1 MKTVVLTTCSNYFEA
16 EVIKGAL
23 MNAGIAC
30 MVSDGTRI
38 GAWSL
43 VDTRHWGSFNV
54 LVYED
59 ALREARAVLEENQ
72 KQLEQNVEDNGTEE
86 KDNAGAGA

>member
-1 MKTVVLTTCSNYFEA
+1 MKTVVLTTCPNYFEA

-30 MVSDGTRI
+30 MVSDATRV
-38 GAWSL
+38 GAWSIT
-43 VDTRHWGSFNV
+43 DTSHWGSFNV

-59 ALREARAVLEENQ
+59 ALEEAKALLEENR
-72 KQLEQNVEDNGTEE
+72 KEAEE
-86 KDNAGAGA
+86 NPDEAQE

>member
-1 MKTVVLTTCSNYFEA
+1 MKTVVLTTCPNYFEA

-30 MVSDGTRI
+30 MVSDGTRV

-43 VDTRHWGSFNV
+43 VDTHHWGSFNV

-59 ALREARAVLEENQ
+59 ALQEARAVLEENLLQ
-72 KQLEQNVEDNGTEE
+72 KDQNEANNEPEE
-86 KDNAGAGA
+86 